1 MYHQPLIHVDLEIF
15 ERLTTHY
22 IQVYDYTP
30 YTAKICSYLYF
41 DYARQ
46 GVTFD
51 QILEYFDISKSTVS
65 NSLHHLVEA
74 KHVSFFYKDDDRK
87 RYFEI
92 NKEFVKIRYETI
104 CSNLTEEGKII
115 ELMQRHKENLKITNR
130 NLDTRFDIFTQ
141 TLNKSICNLQNA
153 IKQLEKVK

>member
-1 MYHQPLIHVDLEIF
+1 MCHQPLIKVDLEIF
-15 ERLTTHY
+15 ERLITHY
-22 IQVYDYTP
+22 IRVYDYTP
-30 YTAKICSYLYF
+30 YTAKICSYLHF

-92 NKEFVKIRYETI
+92 NKEFVKIRYEAI
-104 CSNLTEEGKII
+104 CSNLMEEGKII
-115 ELMQRHKENLKITNR
+115 ELMQRHKENLKITND